1 MTSDHPHPR
10 PKPSTHWVFPCNPV
24 HHANAPCFL
33 EMYSCPV
40 KDDRYSRPHE
50 VEQNTNYRMWNLVSR
65 EIDSLV
71 QRDSTNNSVNCN
83 GAFSDTTGNSRCSL
97 CFPFLVLSC
106 LFAFFV
112 SYDSLRWIPTVR
124 NF

>member
-10 PKPSTHWVFPCNPV
+10 PKPSTHWVFPCIPV
-24 HHANAPCFL
+24 HHANALCFL
-33 EMYSCPV
+33 KMHPCPV
-40 KDDRYSRPHE
+40 MDNPYSRPHE

>member
-1 MTSDHPHPR
+1 MTSDHPHPC
-10 PKPSTHWVFPCNPV
+10 PKPSTHWVFPWIPV
-24 HHANAPCFL
+24 HHASAICFPATQL
-33 EMYSCPV
+33 FPAKGNPYS
-40 KDDRYSRPHE
+40 KPHE
-50 VEQNTNYRMWNLVSR
+50 VEPDTNYRMWSLVSR

-71 QRDSTNNSVNCN
+71 QRDSTNNSVNCK

-124 NF
+124 SF

>member
-1 MTSDHPHPR
+1 MTSDHPHPS
-10 PKPSTHWVFPCNPV
+10 PKPSTHWVFPWIPV
-24 HHANAPCFL
+24 HHASANYFPATCLFPA
-33 EMYSCPV
+33 MGSP
-40 KDDRYSRPHE
+40 YSRPHE
-50 VEQNTNYRMWNLVSR
+50 VEPNTNYRMWSLVSR

-71 QRDSTNNSVNCN
+71 QRDSTNNSMNCN
-83 GAFSDTTGNSRCSL
+83 GAFSDTTGNSTCSL